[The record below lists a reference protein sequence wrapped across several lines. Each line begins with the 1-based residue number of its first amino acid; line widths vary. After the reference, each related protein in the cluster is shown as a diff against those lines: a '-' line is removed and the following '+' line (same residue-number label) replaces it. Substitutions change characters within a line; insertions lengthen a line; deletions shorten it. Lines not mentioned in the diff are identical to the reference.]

1 MVSHMT
7 PQMDRHYL
15 GSRMAPT
22 RDDVY
27 RGPRMPRHR
36 RAIATAEAR
45 AALAM
50 LGLPDAGGSDKSD
63 QKPMDLVTRCLFF
76 SLLEDF

>member
-1 MVSHMT
+1 
-7 PQMDRHYL
+7 
-15 GSRMAPT
+15 
-22 RDDVY
+22 
-27 RGPRMPRHR
+27 MPRHR